1 MTTKII
7 AGDLA
12 VAGEVKI
19 DNTISSLGNI
29 ILKLDKDSNSSNSYF
44 AITDDGADS
53 VNHNDFT
60 NNLVTVTSS
69 GVGIR
74 DNIVAFGSLITEGD
88 ISTSLGNIT
97 SYNGSVLTNKVA
109 STSNLL
115 LQIDSDAN
123 STTGVL
129 AVTKNGGT
137 STTVTS
143 GQNTLL
149 TLNETGDLTTLGNLY
164 AYGNGGISGELYA
177 GSIVVAGNVDAQG
190 NLEVQGQVAVGS
202 LFSEAGVTVT
212 GDISASRMQSSSLLT
227 MKSNTDVLIQIDADN
242 NSGTSVFAVTK
253 NGSGIVQ
260 NSDLLLSVIENAPV
274 AAYYGFGPF
283 TGSHVYPSLT
293 DLSDHAGAVVEL
305 VEGSH
310 IELCS
315 TADSKKVAG
324 ILVSCKPKEEFGTS
338 SLGEIPES
346 MGFVCAVAAVGD
358 SRTSNLLG
366 VKVCDE
372 GGVLEPGD
380 LLVTSSRAG
389 YLKKQQDD
397 IIRASTVAKV
407 MQPVTFDDTGAATGV
422 YSYVYCG

>member
-53 VNHNDFT
+53 TGIYDT
-60 NNLVTVTSS
+60 NNLITISSS
-69 GVGIR
+69 GITTGP
-74 DNIVAFGSLITEGD
+74 NIIVSGD
-88 ISTSLGNIT
+88 ITTLGNTNAIGGLTT
-97 SYNGSVLTNKVA
+97 STGNISTFSGSVITNKVA

-123 STTGVL
+123 TTTGVL
-129 AVTKNGGT
+129 AVTKNGAT
-137 STTVTS
+137 TTVVRPS
-143 GQNTLL
+143 GIPDYTLL
-149 TLNETGDLTTLGNLY
+149 TLNETGNMAVL
-164 AYGNGGISGELYA
+164 
-177 GSIVVAGNVDAQG
+177 GSITA
-190 NLEVQGQVAVGS
+190 EGS
-202 LFSEAGVTVT
+202 
-212 GDISASRMQSSSLLT
+212 
-227 MKSNTDVLIQIDADN
+227 VL
-242 NSGTSVFAVTK
+242 S
-253 NGSGIVQ
+253 
-260 NSDLLLSVIENAPV
+260 
-274 AAYYGFGPF
+274 F

-293 DLSDHAGAVVEL
+293 DLSEHAGAVVEL

-346 MGFVCAVAAVGD
+346 MGFVCTVAAVGD

-372 GGVLEPGD
+372 GGALEPGD

>member
-29 ILKLDKDSNSSNSYF
+29 ILKLDKDINSSNSYF

-53 VNHNDFT
+53 TGVFDNTNH
-60 NNLVTVTSS
+60 
-69 GVGIR
+69 
-74 DNIVAFGSLITEGD
+74 LITISSNGVTTKNSFTAIGDFVTGAGDIITVAGD
-88 ISTSLGNIT
+88 ISTT
-97 SYNGSVLTNKVA
+97 NGSVLTNKVA

-115 LQIDSDAN
+115 LQIDSDDN
-123 STTGVL
+123 TTTGVL
-129 AVTKNGGT
+129 AVTKNGAT
-137 STTVTS
+137 TTVVRPS
-143 GQNTLL
+143 GIPDYTLL
-149 TLNETGDLTTLGNLY
+149 TLNETGNMAVL
-164 AYGNGGISGELYA
+164 
-177 GSIVVAGNVDAQG
+177 GSITA
-190 NLEVQGQVAVGS
+190 
-202 LFSEAGVTVT
+202 
-212 GDISASRMQSSSLLT
+212 
-227 MKSNTDVLIQIDADN
+227 
-242 NSGTSVFAVTK
+242 
-253 NGSGIVQ
+253 NGSM
-260 NSDLLLSVIENAPV
+260 LS
-274 AAYYGFGPF
+274 F

-293 DLSDHAGAVVEL
+293 DLSEHAGAVVEL

-310 IELCS
+310 LELCS

-346 MGFVCAVAAVGD
+346 MGFVCTVAAVGD
-358 SRTSNLLG
+358 SRTSDLLG

-372 GGVLEPGD
+372 GGALEPGD

>member
-29 ILKLDKDSNSSNSYF
+29 ILKLDKDANSSNSYF

-115 LQIDSDAN
+115 LQIDSDSN
-123 STTGVL
+123 SATGVL

-137 STTVTS
+137 STTVTNGGS
-143 GQNTLL
+143 TLL
-149 TLNETGDLTTLGNLY
+149 TLNETGDLTTLRNLY
-164 AYGNGGISGELYA
+164 ANGNGGISGELYA
-177 GSIVVAGNVDAQG
+177 GSIVVGGNVD
-190 NLEVQGQVAVGS
+190 VQGQVAVGS

-227 MKSNTDVLIQIDADN
+227 VKSSTDVLIQIDADA
-242 NSGTSVFAVTK
+242 NSNTSVFAVTK

-260 NSDLLLSVIENAPV
+260 NSDLLLSVIENGPV
-274 AAYYGFGPF
+274 AAYNGYGPF

-310 IELCS
+310 LELCS

-324 ILVSCKPKEEFGTS
+324 ILVSCIPKEEFGTS

-346 MGFVCAVAAVGD
+346 MGFVCTVAAVGD

-372 GGVLEPGD
+372 GGALEPGD

>member
-1 MTTKII
+1 M
-7 AGDLA
+7 A
-12 VAGEVKI
+12 V
-19 DNTISSLGNI
+19 LG
-29 ILKLDKDSNSSNSYF
+29 S
-44 AITDDGADS
+44 ITA
-53 VNHNDFT
+53 
-60 NNLVTVTSS
+60 
-69 GVGIR
+69 
-74 DNIVAFGSLITEGD
+74 
-88 ISTSLGNIT
+88 
-97 SYNGSVLTNKVA
+97 NGS
-109 STSNLL
+109 
-115 LQIDSDAN
+115 
-123 STTGVL
+123 
-129 AVTKNGGT
+129 
-137 STTVTS
+137 
-143 GQNTLL
+143 
-149 TLNETGDLTTLGNLY
+149 
-164 AYGNGGISGELYA
+164 
-177 GSIVVAGNVDAQG
+177 
-190 NLEVQGQVAVGS
+190 
-202 LFSEAGVTVT
+202 
-212 GDISASRMQSSSLLT
+212 M
-227 MKSNTDVLIQIDADN
+227 
-242 NSGTSVFAVTK
+242 
-253 NGSGIVQ
+253 
-260 NSDLLLSVIENAPV
+260 LS
-274 AAYYGFGPF
+274 F
-283 TGSHVYPSLT
+283 TGAHVYPSLT

-346 MGFVCAVAAVGD
+346 MGFVCTVAAVGD

>member
-12 VAGEVKI
+12 VAGSVAI
-19 DNTISSLGNI
+19 DSSLEVGGEVTCNSSLSVMDTFYCNSSI
-29 ILKLDKDSNSSNSYF
+29 SALTTMSASSGFTGPKLSSNSSLILQIDKDS
-44 AITDDGADS
+44 DD
-53 VNHNDFT
+53 T
-60 NNLVTVTSS
+60 TS
-69 GVGIR
+69 
-74 DNIVAFGSLITEGD
+74 
-88 ISTSLGNIT
+88 
-97 SYNGSVLTNKVA
+97 
-109 STSNLL
+109 
-115 LQIDSDAN
+115 
-123 STTGVL
+123 VL
-129 AVTKNGGT
+129 AVTKNG
-137 STTVTS
+137 SSSASLS
-143 GQNTLL
+143 GDTLL
-149 TLNETGDLTTLGNLY
+149 VLDQDGYLQVLGSIYSNNNVTALNTVSASVLFSSNLRSNGSILVQIDNDDNSTNTGAGLDKFIVTRNGGSDTSITVGGDTLLVLDQAGDLSILGQY
-164 AYGNGGISGELYA
+164 
-177 GSIVVAGNVDAQG
+177 
-190 NLEVQGQVAVGS
+190 
-202 LFSEAGVTVT
+202 
-212 GDISASRMQSSSLLT
+212 
-227 MKSNTDVLIQIDADN
+227 
-242 NSGTSVFAVTK
+242 NS
-253 NGSGIVQ
+253 
-260 NSDLLLSVIENAPV
+260 
-274 AAYYGFGPF
+274 F

-346 MGFVCAVAAVGD
+346 MGFVCTVAAVGD

>member
-29 ILKLDKDSNSSNSYF
+29 ILKLDKDDNSSNSYF
-44 AITDDGADS
+44 AITDNGADS
-53 VNHNDFT
+53 TGVSDNTNH
-60 NNLVTVTSS
+60 
-69 GVGIR
+69 
-74 DNIVAFGSLITEGD
+74 LITISSTGVTTKNSFTATGDFVTGAGDIKTIAGD
-88 ISTSLGNIT
+88 ISTFS
-97 SYNGSVLTNKVA
+97 GSVLTNKVA

-115 LQIDSDAN
+115 LQIDSDDN
-123 STTGVL
+123 TTTGVL
-129 AVTKNGGT
+129 AVTKNGAT
-137 STTVTS
+137 TTVVRPS
-143 GQNTLL
+143 GIPDYTLL
-149 TLNETGDLTTLGNLY
+149 TLNETGNMAVL
-164 AYGNGGISGELYA
+164 
-177 GSIVVAGNVDAQG
+177 GSITAS
-190 NLEVQGQVAVGS
+190 GS
-202 LFSEAGVTVT
+202 
-212 GDISASRMQSSSLLT
+212 M
-227 MKSNTDVLIQIDADN
+227 
-242 NSGTSVFAVTK
+242 
-253 NGSGIVQ
+253 
-260 NSDLLLSVIENAPV
+260 LS
-274 AAYYGFGPF
+274 F

-310 IELCS
+310 LELCS

-324 ILVSCKPKEEFGTS
+324 ILVSCIPKEEFGTS

-346 MGFVCAVAAVGD
+346 MGFVCTVAAVGD

-372 GGVLEPGD
+372 GGALEPGD